1 MPGKQ
6 DSIHRQFDLLEQKKK
21 ALFSKIASL
30 SSQQYLASPSTGG
43 WSVAQAANHVYLSEQ
58 LSLAYIR
65 KKLSYPD
72 TIPKYSPT
80 SWAAVLLLKFALW
93 SPYKAKA
100 PKAINMWEQ
109 QAILSVDDLDH
120 NWSALRKELITFIE
134 HHQADFGRHLVYRH
148 PYAGRLTMHQ
158 MLIFFNDHMAHH
170 LKQIER
176 IMRAEVQP

>member
-6 DSIHRQFDLLEQKKK
+6 DSIHHQFDLLEQKKK

-30 SSQQYLASPSTGG
+30 SPAQYFQSPPSGG
-43 WSVAQAANHVYLSEQ
+43 WSVAQAANHIYLSEQ
-58 LSLAYIR
+58 LSMAYIR

-72 TIPKYSPT
+72 TIPKYSPK
-80 SWAAVLLLKFALW
+80 SWAAVVLLKFALW

-109 QAILSVDDLDH
+109 QAILSVEDLDH
-120 NWSALRKELITFIE
+120 NWTTLRNELISFIE
-134 HHQADFGRHLVYRH
+134 KHQSDFGRHLVYRH

-176 IMRAEVQP
+176 IMRAKV